1 MAKNLKKKRLT
12 EAHFLDMSDWA
23 LQDVINDAT
32 FKPSQLAEFIANEY
46 DNGAYSFYDEN
57 DTWNEFLDKLAKIYH
72 SIVPKIKQLESN
84 PKYRAKEVY
93 GESVVSKSKKHLKET
108 WEGEDV
114 IDSLIERAKG
124 WIDDGEDLDYAVD
137 RALDDGL
144 IYTSD
149 IRKLANHYDAFPS
162 DSELIQA
169 FYEELYGDVYNGA
182 SDYYDEVHEND
193 DEVEEDEDDF
203 GESFKSYTVPK
214 KPIVEKRGQKFV
226 FDEEGLKK
234 ELEEVKEIFNE
245 KGAEGLTEM
254 SFGIMK
260 NKFPNFAKWFG
271 KYHEGMESN
280 ESGDLDE
287 NSTPA
292 NEYWEFMD
300 DVDFKALFKFIAER
314 GKQSAV
320 KYYMQFADMYDS
332 GLDETEVLAD
342 KVKSGEIKMVNGGR

>member
-1 MAKNLKKKRLT
+1 MAKNLIDALKEFGNLAYEISEMFEGDNAEGVDLNDFEDYPFDKSFDQMAWDINNWVDTIETAVKGPKRRRV
-12 EAHFLDMSDWA
+12 E
-23 LQDVINDAT
+23 
-32 FKPSQLAEFIANEY
+32 
-46 DNGAYSFYDEN
+46 
-57 DTWNEFLDKLAKIYH
+57 
-72 SIVPKIKQLESN
+72 
-84 PKYRAKEVY
+84 
-93 GESVVSKSKKHLKET
+93 SKKVSSKKPLKET

-149 IRKLANHYDAFPS
+149 IRKLADHYDAFPS
-162 DSELIQA
+162 DSELIQS